1 MAIIRFAMKPLALIC
16 LVSALAGHAWAQG
29 YPAKPV
35 RYLVA
40 FSAGSGADTLGR
52 IVAGGMSQTLGQQV
66 VVENRTGAAGNIA
79 AEIAA
84 KSPPDGYLLFQA
96 SQTHATN
103 VSLYKNLPY
112 DLVRDFAPVTLLA
125 SSPSVLV
132 VHPSV
137 PVKSVAGLVK
147 LAKARPGALNYAS
160 TGAGSATFLAGEMF
174 KSQTGVN
181 LLHVPYRGGGEALT
195 AVITGEVSV
204 YVAPL
209 APTLPLIQ
217 QGRVRALAVTTARR
231 LSFLPEYPTVI
242 ESGYPG
248 YEIGN
253 WYGLVVP
260 AKTPRDVIVTAR
272 NAAASA
278 MASPAVNKRL
288 VDLGYVIVGNQPDE
302 FTAYIRSEIDKLAK
316 ILKQVGAKPE

>member
-1 MAIIRFAMKPLALIC
+1 MRRRYCAAVLTVLCLTALP
-16 LVSALAGHAWAQG
+16 AWAQG
-29 YPAKPV
+29 YPSKPV

-40 FSAGSGADTLGR
+40 FSAGSGADTIGR
-52 IVAGGMSQTLGQQV
+52 IVAGGMTQTFGQQV

-84 KSPPDGYLLFQA
+84 RAPADGYLLFQV

-103 VSLYKNLPY
+103 ASLYRNLPY
-112 DLVRDFAPVTLLA
+112 DIVRDFAPVTLLA

-137 PVKSVAGLVK
+137 PAKTVAELVR
-147 LAKARPGALNYAS
+147 LAKARPGELNYAS

-174 KSQTGVN
+174 KSQAGVN
-181 LLHVPYRGGGEALT
+181 LQHVPYRGGGEALT

-204 YVAPL
+204 YIAPL

-217 QGRVRALAVTTARR
+217 QGRVRALAVTTAKR
-231 LSFLPEYPTVI
+231 LAFLPDQPTVA

-248 YEIGN
+248 FEIGN

-260 AKTPRDVIVTAR
+260 AKTPREIV
-272 NAAASA
+272 AAAHKAAVAA
-278 MASPAVNKRL
+278 MALPPVNKRL
-288 VDLGYVIVGNQPDE
+288 TDLGYVIVGNQPDE
-302 FTAYIRSEIDKLAK
+302 FAAYIRSEIEKLGE
-316 ILKQVGAKPE
+316 IIRRVGVKAD

>member
-1 MAIIRFAMKPLALIC
+1 
-16 LVSALAGHAWAQG
+16 
-29 YPAKPV
+29 V

-40 FSAGSGADTLGR
+40 FSAGSGADTIGR
-52 IVAGGMSQTLGQQV
+52 IVAGGMTQTFGQQV

-84 KSPPDGYLLFQA
+84 RAPADGYLLFQV

-103 VSLYKNLPY
+103 ASLYRNLPY
-112 DLVRDFAPVTLLA
+112 DIVRDFAPVTLLA

-137 PVKSVAGLVK
+137 PAKTVAELVR
-147 LAKARPGALNYAS
+147 LAKARPGELNYAS

-174 KSQTGVN
+174 KSQAGVN
-181 LLHVPYRGGGEALT
+181 LQHVPYRGGGEALT

-204 YVAPL
+204 YIAPL

-217 QGRVRALAVTTARR
+217 QGRVRALAVTTAKR
-231 LSFLPEYPTVI
+231 LAFLPDQPTVA

-248 YEIGN
+248 FEIGN

-260 AKTPRDVIVTAR
+260 AKTPREIV
-272 NAAASA
+272 AAAHKAAVAA
-278 MASPAVNKRL
+278 MALPPVNKRL
-288 VDLGYVIVGNQPDE
+288 TDLGYVIVGNQPDE
-302 FTAYIRSEIDKLAK
+302 FAAYIRSEIEKLGE
-316 ILKQVGAKPE
+316 IIRRVGVKAD

>member
-1 MAIIRFAMKPLALIC
+1 MLRLLAL
-16 LVSALAGHAWAQG
+16 LLAALPAVAGAQG

-40 FSAGSGADTLGR
+40 FSAGSGADTIGR
-52 IVAGGMSQTLGQQV
+52 IVAAGMTQTLGQQV
-66 VVENRTGAAGNIA
+66 IVENRTGAAGNIA
-79 AEIAA
+79 AEVAA

-96 SQTHATN
+96 SQSHATN
-103 VSLYKNLPY
+103 ISLYKNLPY
-112 DLVRDFAPVTLLA
+112 DILRDFSTVTLLA
-125 SSPSVLV
+125 SSPSAVV

-137 PVKSVAGLVK
+137 PAKTVKQLVA
-147 LAKARPGALNYAS
+147 LAKARPGTLNYAS
-160 TGAGSATFLAGEMF
+160 TGPGSATYLAGEML
-174 KSQTGVN
+174 KTHAGID

-195 AVITGEVSV
+195 AIITGEVSV

-209 APTLPLIQ
+209 APTLPLIE
-217 QGRVRALAVTTARR
+217 QGRVRALAVTTAKR
-231 LSFLPEYPTVI
+231 LSFLPNYPTVA

-260 AKTPRDVIVTAR
+260 AKTPREVIATAHK
-272 NAAASA
+272 AAVSA
-278 MASPAVNKRL
+278 MALPAVNKRM

-302 FTAYIRSEIDKLAK
+302 FATFMRSEVEKLGKLIRA
-316 ILKQVGAKPE
+316 IGAKPE

>member
-1 MAIIRFAMKPLALIC
+1 MPRLLAL
-16 LVSALAGHAWAQG
+16 VLAVLPAVAGAQG

-40 FSAGSGADTLGR
+40 FSAGSGADTIGR
-52 IVAGGMSQTLGQQV
+52 IVAQGMSQTLGQQV

-79 AEIAA
+79 ADVAA
-84 KSPPDGYLLFQA
+84 KSQPDGYLLFQA
-96 SQTHATN
+96 SQSHATN

-125 SSPSVLV
+125 SSPSVVV

-137 PVKSVAGLVK
+137 PAKTIKQLVA
-147 LAKARPGALNYAS
+147 LARASPGALNYAS
-160 TGAGSATFLAGEMF
+160 TGAGSATFLAGEML
-174 KSQTGVN
+174 KMHAGMD

-209 APTLPLIQ
+209 APTLPLIE
-217 QGRVRALAVTTARR
+217 QGRVRALAVTTAKR
-231 LSFLPEYPTVI
+231 LPFMPDRPTVA

-260 AKTPRDVIVTAR
+260 SKTPREIIATA
-272 NAAASA
+272 NQAAVSA
-278 MASPAVNKRL
+278 LALPAINKRL
-288 VDLGYVIVGNQPDE
+288 VDLGYVLVGNQPDE
-302 FTAYIRSEIDKLAK
+302 FTRFIRSEVEKLGKLIRA
-316 ILKQVGAKPE
+316 VGAKAE

>member
-1 MAIIRFAMKPLALIC
+1 MIRIFSVATMLAL
-16 LVSALAGHAWAQG
+16 VPAAQGWAQG

-103 VSLYKNLPY
+103 ASLYKNLPY

-174 KSQTGVN
+174 KSQTGVD

-204 YVAPL
+204 YIAPL

-278 MASPAVNKRL
+278 MASPAVNKRM
-288 VDLGYVIVGNQPDE
+288 VDLGYVIVGNQPEE

-316 ILKQVGAKPE
+316 ILQQVGAKAE

>member
-1 MAIIRFAMKPLALIC
+1 MLRLLVLLVAALP
-16 LVSALAGHAWAQG
+16 AAAGAQG

-40 FSAGSGADTLGR
+40 FSAGSGADTIGR
-52 IVAGGMSQTLGQQV
+52 IVSGMTQTLGQQV

-79 AEIAA
+79 AEAAA
-84 KSPPDGYLLFQA
+84 KSAADGYLLFQA
-96 SQTHATN
+96 SQSHATN

-112 DLVRDFAPVTLLA
+112 DFLRDFAPVTLLA
-125 SSPSVLV
+125 SSPSAVV

-137 PVKSVAGLVK
+137 PAKTVKQLVA
-147 LAKARPGALNYAS
+147 LAKARPGTLNYAS
-160 TGAGSATFLAGEMF
+160 TGPGSATYLAGEML
-174 KSQTGVN
+174 KTYAGID

-209 APTLPLIQ
+209 APTLPLIE
-217 QGRVRALAVTTARR
+217 QGRVRALAVTTAKR
-231 LSFLPEYPTVI
+231 LPTLPNYPTVA

-253 WYGLVVP
+253 WYSIVVP
-260 AKTPRDVIVTAR
+260 AKTPREIVATVHK
-272 NAAASA
+272 AAVSA
-278 MASPAVNKRL
+278 LALPAVNKRM

-302 FTAYIRSEIDKLAK
+302 FAAFMRSEVEKLGK
-316 ILKQVGAKPE
+316 LIRTIGAKPSD

>member
-1 MAIIRFAMKPLALIC
+1 MPRLLAL
-16 LVSALAGHAWAQG
+16 VLAVLPAVAGAQG

-40 FSAGSGADTLGR
+40 FSAGSGADTIGR
-52 IVAGGMSQTLGQQV
+52 IVAQGLSQTLGQQV

-79 AEIAA
+79 ADVAA

-96 SQTHATN
+96 SQSHATN

-125 SSPSVLV
+125 SSPSVVV

-137 PVKSVAGLVK
+137 PAKTIKQLVA
-147 LAKARPGALNYAS
+147 LARASPGALNYAS
-160 TGAGSATFLAGEMF
+160 TGAGSATFLAGEML
-174 KSQTGVN
+174 KMHAGMD

-209 APTLPLIQ
+209 APTLPLIE
-217 QGRVRALAVTTARR
+217 QGRVRALAVTTAKR
-231 LSFLPEYPTVI
+231 LPFMPDRPTVA

-260 AKTPRDVIVTAR
+260 SKTPREIIATA
-272 NAAASA
+272 NQAAVSA
-278 MASPAVNKRL
+278 LALPAINKRL
-288 VDLGYVIVGNQPDE
+288 VDLGYVLVGNQPDE
-302 FTAYIRSEIDKLAK
+302 FTRFIRSEVEKLGKLIRA
-316 ILKQVGAKPE
+316 VGAKAE